1 MAIQKKGGTAG
12 AGASGVPANAV
23 SLKPSDQQQGGILD
37 DMDVDLKS
45 LTFVEYDYNGKADKP
60 TLALLVVM
68 GDSEGTDH
76 DQYFSAGDLSRFQPS
91 PDGKYA
97 VAVAGAKGL
106 STTSNAALFLK
117 SIVDQG
123 FPEDKIT
130 HTVEP
135 FEGANVHVVRVPQ
148 PKRSGLVQAEG
159 ERERT
164 VLVVSKIN
172 RLPWETAGKARPT
185 GKAATS
191 ASAGTRPPARQAA
204 PAAQNGNA
212 VENDLIEEAQGIML
226 QLLEAKGGE
235 VAKKG
240 IAPGVFKLL
249 AGNPARAEL
258 LKMLTDEEFLLS
270 GAKGGLWAYENSTV
284 SAA

>member
-1 MAIQKKGGTAG
+1 MAIQKKTGGA

-123 FPEDKIT
+123 FPEDRIT

-172 RLPWETAGKARPT
+172 RLPWEKQGGKPAARPQAASISRPTAAGAGKS
-185 GKAATS
+185 TS
-191 ASAGTRPPARQAA
+191 A
-204 PAAQNGNA
+204 PAAATNG
-212 VENDLIEEAQGIML
+212 ENDLTEEAQGIML

-258 LKMLTDEEFLLS
+258 LKTLTDEEFLLS
-270 GAKGGLWAYENSTV
+270 GAEGGLWAYENSTV